1 MMSTVVTQRL
11 MQMCI
16 IVWEQRK
23 AFKQVKMTVVFKL
36 IYKKLEKSRNENKN
50 FGKNQKQ
57 NILLFSF

>member
-36 IYKKLEKSRNENKN
+36 IYKKLEKSRNENRD
-50 FGKNQKQ
+50 FA
-57 NILLFSF
+57 I